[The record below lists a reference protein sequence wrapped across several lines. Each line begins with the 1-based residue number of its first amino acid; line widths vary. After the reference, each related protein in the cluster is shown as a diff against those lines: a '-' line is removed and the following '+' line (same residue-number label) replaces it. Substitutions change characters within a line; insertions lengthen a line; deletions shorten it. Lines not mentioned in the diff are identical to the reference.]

1 MTKQERDA
9 IIRLRAWAN
18 GRVDD
23 FTGYPIY
30 ANAGVLKADILI
42 VAALAEGQEPRDG

>member
-1 MTKQERDA
+1 VTKQERDA

-18 GRVDD
+18 GKVDD

-30 ANAGVLKADILI
+30 ANVGVLKADILLI
-42 VAALAEGQEPRDG
+42 ADLAERE